1 MAVPLFSTLTDK
13 LYHMPAGDGRFLFE
27 KFEGNRKAELFWGLS
42 ISEVYFYNAIK
53 KYLRRGT
60 FINR

>member
-53 KYLRRGT
+53 KGL
-60 FINR
+60 